1 MYKFCFFLLLF
12 LMLIFSGFAQK
23 NERHEYIQESLL
35 QREIYEDWW
44 ENNTLQA
51 VGYGAPNKNKGNSGV
66 AKAFAR
72 RAAIMDAYGNLAK
85 QAGAVR
91 ITKDKNLLRS
101 EVDVLLKGAEIISEE
116 YDELGNCTVVMRIPI
131 YGITNSVAKV
141 AFKPVAKENFLSPS
155 EDVKTEGNYTGLII
169 DCGDEELNP
178 VLSPV
183 IRNENNQSIYSYSNL
198 DYDKVI
204 SKGMI
209 DYKRKTNVNAD
220 PQSQDMILLLSA
232 EELKKK
238 FIQNGSN
245 LLVDNEYG
253 NNISRA
259 GSNPLVIKAVNMGD
273 DNTCPIISAEDSDK
287 ILAENGL
294 SHFLDDGAVVFTS
307 NRIRGMRL

>member
-1 MYKFCFFLLLF
+1 MYKFCFFLLFL
-12 LMLIFSGFAQK
+12 LMLIFSAFAQK
-23 NERHEYIQESLL
+23 EECHEYVQEPLL
-35 QREIYEDWW
+35 QKEIYEDWW

-72 RAAIMDAYGNLAK
+72 RAAIMDAYNNLAK

-169 DCGDEELNP
+169 DCGEEELNP

-209 DYKRKTNVNAD
+209 DYKRKINDDV
-220 PQSQDMILLLSA
+220 ILLLSA
-232 EELKKK
+232 EDLKKK

-287 ILAENGL
+287 ILAENGV